1 VGARVLVA
9 AGADVGAAAW
19 VGGATVAA
27 GADVAT
33 AALVGGARVGVGFDV
48 TAEQARLAINN
59 IPRTAANKRV

>member
-1 VGARVLVA
+1 LVA
-9 AGADVGAAAW
+9 AGADVDAAAL

-33 AALVGGARVGVGFDV
+33 AALVGGATVAAGVGVV
-48 TAEQARLAINN
+48 TTQARLAITN